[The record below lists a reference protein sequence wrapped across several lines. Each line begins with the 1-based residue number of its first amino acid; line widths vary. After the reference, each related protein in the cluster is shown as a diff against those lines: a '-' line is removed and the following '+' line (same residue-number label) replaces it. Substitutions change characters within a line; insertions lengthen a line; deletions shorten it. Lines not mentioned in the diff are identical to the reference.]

1 MADTEELVRE
11 EAPPSWLEGAQAAP
25 DTRAPARSAP
35 PPPTM
40 DSLVGIPAGLVEQR
54 ADNLRRKIDATS
66 SLNDLYARRT
76 EQDRSELKR
85 AYDATAIQPGELQ
98 PWDQD
103 KAYEKYKTDPLESFG
118 SLGSVFAMVA
128 SAFTKAPM
136 TNALNAGAAAMNAIK
151 DGKDQEYERA
161 FKAFKENTDLTMKRH
176 QIMQQRY
183 ADADKFLNT
192 DLSTWRA
199 MTAAAAGEFDDQQTL
214 TLLNAGM
221 DKDVLDLLHRRN
233 VTAKDQVELGQSIT
247 KATFQQRA
255 LDSAMKANE
264 AITSPFEREARNL
277 NEFNR
282 IYGVKQTPV
291 QEIMGQWYAEHPNGT
306 AEEAA
311 KFYHETAL
319 RSTAANQQFE
329 NLAIYEKAVRE
340 EHPDWND
347 MQVRDEAQRRVTR
360 ARTASNNNL
369 KADELRA
376 VEAGVRK
383 EHPEWDDAK
392 VKLEVNK
399 RVKEST
405 NALTANERVKME
417 AQSDSYKYAL
427 QTIDKIVEP
436 VNKKLLPVVGLPAY
450 GTRLGERLGNF
461 LGATNSTDY
470 VQVSRDISLLKVW
483 ASKNLLGRDGRPL
496 SAEHAQMNNIIAGMS
511 MGDTVKNT
519 LRAYADLKKLY
530 SQMQNDVNRRM
541 DGTWTPDTPAVPSP
555 EQAPGVPAKAPAWQQ
570 YRTVR

>member
-1 MADTEELVRE
+1 MAGVAAELADSGKGLPPD
-11 EAPPSWLEGAQAAP
+11 APV
-25 DTRAPARSAP
+25 DDAP
-35 PPPTM
+35 PPSM
-40 DSLVGIPAGLVEQR
+40 DSLVGLPSGLMEERAG
-54 ADNLRRKIDATS
+54 NLKRKIATTS

-176 QIMQQRY
+176 SIMQQRY

-192 DLSTWRA
+192 DLHTWRA

-221 DKDVLDLLHRRN
+221 DKDVIELIHKRN

-255 LDSAMKANE
+255 LDGAMKTND
-264 AITSPFEREARNL
+264 AIESPIERAAHNL
-277 NEFNR
+277 NAFNR
-282 IYGVKQTPV
+282 IYGAKQTPV

-311 KFYHETAL
+311 KFYHETAM

-329 NLAIYEKAVRE
+329 NLKIYETAVRE
-340 EHPDWND
+340 EHPDWNE
-347 MQVRDEAQRRVTR
+347 MQVRDEAQRRITR
-360 ARTASNNNL
+360 ARTASNNNQ
-369 KADELRA
+369 KADERRD
-376 VEAGVRK
+376 VEAGIRK
-383 EHPEWDDAK
+383 EHPDWANDK
-392 VKLEVNK
+392 VQLEVNK
-399 RVKEST
+399 RIKASETV
-405 NALTANERVKME
+405 LTANERLKQE
-417 AQSDSYKYAL
+417 GLSDKYKYAI

-436 VNKKLLPVVGLPAY
+436 VTKKLGPVGLPGYA
-450 GTRLGERLGNF
+450 TRLGERLGNF
-461 LGATNSTDY
+461 VGSKSTDY
-470 VQVSRDISLLKVW
+470 VQISRNIDMLKIW
-483 ASKNLLGRDGRPL
+483 AGQNLLGRDGKPL
-496 SAEHAQMNNIIAGMS
+496 SAEYAHINNVIAGLS
-511 MGDTVKNT
+511 MGDTVANT
-519 LRAYADLKKLY
+519 LRSYKELKTLY
-530 SQMQNDVNRRM
+530 EQMQSDVNKRM
-541 DGTWTPDTPAVPSP
+541 NDKW
-555 EQAPGVPAKAPAWQQ
+555 EAPGTAGTAESSATPTNKKPSWQNFPK
-570 YRTVR
+570 VE